1 MASIDVDHRRKHG
14 AHPEPMTADTAGR
27 KEPRSSRPTVPRI
40 TVDGVMIDRKA
51 IAAEMQNHPGGDAAG
66 ALREATTALIV
77 RQVLLAEA
85 RRLGLAATPEAD
97 AEGRRETE
105 EDALTRELIVREVPV
120 PSADE
125 ETLRRYYDNNRRRFV
140 APPLYA
146 ASHILFAARRD
157 DKTAFAAARDKAATL
172 REQLVRQPQRF
183 AEFAQDL
190 SDCPSAKVGGSLGQI
205 SPGETTPEFEAA
217 LASLSPEDLSGPV
230 ETRYG
235 VHLIRLDRKMDGEQL
250 PFEAVRDRIADYLTE
265 RVERRA
271 SAQYVSQLVGRAR
284 IDGFDLAGS
293 TQPLVQ

>member
-1 MASIDVDHRRKHG
+1 MVAIDVDHRRNQ
-14 AHPEPMTADTAGR
+14 AAQPAAADTTGR
-27 KEPRSSRPTVPRI
+27 KESRGSRPTVPRI
-40 TVDGVMIDRKA
+40 TVDGAVIDRKA
-51 IAAEMQNHPGGDAAG
+51 IAAEMQNHPGDDAAE
-66 ALREATTALIV
+66 ALRDAATALIV

-85 RRLGLAATPEAD
+85 RRLGVVARPEAD

-105 EDALTRELIVREVPV
+105 EDALISGLIAREVPV

-125 ETLRRYYDNNRRRFV
+125 ETLLRYYDNNRRRFV
-140 APPLYA
+140 TPPLYA

-157 DKTAFAAARDKAATL
+157 DETAFAAARDKAAAL
-172 REQLVRQPQRF
+172 RERLVKQPQRF

-205 SPGETTPEFEAA
+205 SPGETTPEFETA
-217 LASLSPEDLSGPV
+217 LASLSPEDLSDPV

-250 PFEAVRDRIADYLTE
+250 PFEAVRDRIADYLAE

-271 SAQYVSQLVGRAR
+271 SAQYISQLIGRAHV
-284 IDGFDLAGS
+284 DGFDLAGS
-293 TQPLVQ
+293 AQPLVQ

>member
-1 MASIDVDHRRKHG
+1 MAVIDVDHRKHPPRP
-14 AHPEPMTADTAGR
+14 ATAETADR
-27 KEPRSSRPTVPRI
+27 KERPGPRPSFPRI
-40 TVDGVMIDRKA
+40 VVDGVVINRKA
-51 IAAEMQNHPGGDAAG
+51 IAAEMQNHPGGDAAA
-66 ALREATTALIV
+66 ALREAATALIV

-85 RRLGLAATPEAD
+85 RRLGIAAAPEAD
-97 AEGRRETE
+97 AEGRRETDE
-105 EDALTRELIVREVPV
+105 EALIRELIAREVPV

-140 APPLYA
+140 TPPLYA

-157 DKTAFAAARDKAATL
+157 DETTFAAARDKATAL

-183 AEFAQDL
+183 AELAQEL

-205 SPGETTPEFEAA
+205 TPGETTPEFESA
-217 LASLSPEDLSGPV
+217 LASLSPEDFSDPV

-235 VHLIRLDRKMDGEQL
+235 VHLIRLDRKIDGQL
-250 PFEAVRDRIADYLTE
+250 LPLEVVKDRIADYLAE

-271 SAQYVSQLVGRAR
+271 SAQYISQLIGRAH

-293 TQPLVQ
+293 AQPLIQ

>member
-1 MASIDVDHRRKHG
+1 MVAIDVDHRHKHG
-14 AHPEPMTADTAGR
+14 ANPEPAAADTSGR
-27 KEPRSSRPTVPRI
+27 KEPRSSRPPVPRI
-40 TVDGVMIDRKA
+40 TVDGVVIDRKA
-51 IAAEMQNHPGGDAAG
+51 IAAEMQNHPGGDAAV
-66 ALREATTALIV
+66 ALREAATALIV

-85 RRLGLAATPEAD
+85 HRLGIVASPEAD

-105 EDALTRELIVREVPV
+105 NDALIRQLLAREVPV

-140 APPLYA
+140 TPPLYA

-157 DKTAFAAARDKAATL
+157 DEAAFSAARDKAVAL
-172 REQLVRQPQRF
+172 REQLVRQPLRF
-183 AEFAQDL
+183 AEFAERL

-205 SPGETTPEFEAA
+205 SLGETTPEFETA
-217 LASLSPEDLSGPV
+217 LASLSPEDLSDPV

-235 VHLIRLDRKMDGEQL
+235 VHLIRLDRKIEGEQL
-250 PFEAVRDRIADYLTE
+250 PFEAVKDRIADYLAE

-271 SAQYVSQLVGRAR
+271 SAQYISQLIGRAH

-293 TQPLVQ
+293 AQPLVQ